1 MKKRLLFSIAAGV
14 TAALALTIPAYALP
28 AEAVPSITPSLTYM
42 DGPERVPTNPGPFP
56 IHATEKDLEEFETP
70 ENEETSSIP
79 ETSEP
84 SEPPELPDTPGN
96 TENEG
101 SEPLEPGEEPGT
113 PNNSEA
119 GGEPDNPES
128 PAPETPIEPENPE
141 IPNVPDE
148 TLSADVSAIRESL
161 GIYIESQR
169 PFFADD
175 TEKQYFFDN
184 LAAIRKDLDILLH
197 VVIPISAAVLI
208 IYKFCIWFY
217 RTFVE
222 SALE

>member
-1 MKKRLLFSIAAGV
+1 MRKRLLSITAGVIAA
-14 TAALALTIPAYALP
+14 LSLSIPAYALP
-28 AEAVPSITPSLTYM
+28 AEAVLETPSLTYM

-56 IHATEKDLEEFETP
+56 IRATPQDLAEFEAS
-70 ENEETSSIP
+70 ENEELSNES
-79 ETSEP
+79 ETPSDLENPEP
-84 SEPPELPDTPGN
+84 SEPLETPELPDNPSSA
-96 TENEG
+96 ENEG
-101 SEPLEPGEEPGT
+101 TESPEPSEPLEPG
-113 PNNSEA
+113 
-119 GGEPDNPES
+119 GEPDTPKD
-128 PAPETPIEPENPE
+128 PETPIEPENPE
-141 IPNVPDE
+141 IPTVPDE

-184 LAAIRKDLDILLH
+184 LAAVRKDLDFLLY
-197 VVIPISAAVLI
+197 VVIPISAAVLV

>member
-1 MKKRLLFSIAAGV
+1 MRKRLLSITAGVIAA
-14 TAALALTIPAYALP
+14 LSLSIPAYALP
-28 AEAVPSITPSLTYM
+28 AEAVPETPSLTYT

-56 IHATEKDLEEFETP
+56 IRATPQDLAEFEAS
-70 ENEETSSIP
+70 ENEELSNES
-79 ETSEP
+79 ETPSDLENPEP
-84 SEPPELPDTPGN
+84 SEPLETPELPDNPSSA
-96 TENEG
+96 ENEG
-101 SEPLEPGEEPGT
+101 TESPEPSEPLEPG
-113 PNNSEA
+113 
-119 GGEPDNPES
+119 GEPDTPKD
-128 PAPETPIEPENPE
+128 PETPIEPENPE
-141 IPNVPDE
+141 IPTVPDE
-148 TLSADVSAIRESL
+148 ILSADVSAIRESL

-184 LAAIRKDLDILLH
+184 LAAVRKDLDFLLYA
-197 VVIPISAAVLI
+197 VIPISAAVLI